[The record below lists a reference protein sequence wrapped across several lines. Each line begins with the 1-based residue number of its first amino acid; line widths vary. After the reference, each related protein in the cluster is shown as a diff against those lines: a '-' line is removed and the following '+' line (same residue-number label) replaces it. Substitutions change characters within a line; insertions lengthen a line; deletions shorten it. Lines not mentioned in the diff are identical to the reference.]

1 MLADWGERLEKTY
14 KIEMNLQ
21 CGKAYMLLHDFPNAI
36 CSLRVAFSLVDQHRH
51 LIQTQNCSFLFIR
64 CFYETKDYDR
74 ALHAG
79 EIAVAMNPYYDGVY
93 RYIALT
99 HRAMGNLEL
108 AIETMKK
115 AAVYETPWD
124 EKNKAVVRAQLLELL
139 EERSMAEEGGG

>member
-1 MLADWGERLEKTY
+1 
-14 KIEMNLQ
+14 
-21 CGKAYMLLHDFPNAI
+21 
-36 CSLRVAFSLVDQHRH
+36 
-51 LIQTQNCSFLFIR
+51 
-64 CFYETKDYDR
+64 
-74 ALHAG
+74 
-79 EIAVAMNPYYDGVY
+79 MNPYYDGVY

-99 HRAMGNLEL
+99 HRAMGNLDL